1 MLKPNVNILV
11 RDLVF
16 KGNLWKIIL
25 VKYRTDSY
33 NHTFAINKPQEF
45 EITFLRSNKNRRSG
59 KFPQHIIY
67 IIFLT
72 YQMQLTVFDAR
83 NVIID
88 HSLWYGSI
96 TNENNLPIIL
106 KSRDWL
112 NNYITFLLCLV
123 FYYINGTLVNH
134 KYGSLAPSYSKL
146 SMSNWIDAYVKFNQ
160 KNY

>member
-1 MLKPNVNILV
+1 MLKPNVNILG

-16 KGNLWKIIL
+16 KGKIIL

-72 YQMQLTVFDAR
+72 YQMQL
-83 NVIID
+83 N
-88 HSLWYGSI
+88 
-96 TNENNLPIIL
+96 
-106 KSRDWL
+106 
-112 NNYITFLLCLV
+112 
-123 FYYINGTLVNH
+123 
-134 KYGSLAPSYSKL
+134 
-146 SMSNWIDAYVKFNQ
+146 
-160 KNY
+160 